1 MSEKLGRKVGSLQ
14 MFVNNL
20 GVMENW
26 SESQFDTEQLHKIA
40 ILDLRILNLDRNS
53 TNILVKKVF
62 DR

>member
-1 MSEKLGRKVGSLQ
+1 